1 MKKLFLIDAYALIY
15 RSYYAFIKAPRINS
29 KGLNT
34 SAILGFVN
42 VLEDILKREDPTH
55 IAVVFDPPGP
65 TFRHKAYEDYKAQR
79 ESTPEDIKIAVPH
92 IKEILAA
99 YNIPVLEILGYEAD
113 DVIGTVAKKAEKEGF
128 TVYMLTSDKD
138 FGQLVSEHIFMY
150 RPKFKGGYEIMGP
163 KEIKEKY
170 SLESHHQ
177 VIDMLG
183 LMGDASDNIPGCP
196 GVGEKTAIKL
206 LQQFGSID
214 ALLSRTDEVKGA
226 LRNKIEEHKD
236 QILFSKFLAEIKT
249 DVPVDFDENAL
260 KVEPINET
268 ELKALFNELEF
279 RTLSTNKFGDIF
291 TSLPPDQPI
300 ARVQFTPAKREDGQ
314 MSLFGNEEQENN
326 QDSNRGDS
334 QVQTEATIAGASQHA
349 TSSPVI
355 DLIAA
360 EAVSK
365 GLNAIHNTSHEYIL
379 IDDKTKRAHLISQ
392 LFLQK
397 SVCFDTETT
406 GVDVFTADMI
416 GLSFCYEKG
425 RAYYVTL
432 PNNKDERAA
441 VLHEFKVFFQ
451 SEHIEKIGQNV
462 KFDLLMLAQYDI
474 ELKGK
479 IFDTMIAHYLLQP
492 ELRHS
497 MDFLAEVYL
506 KYRTI
511 RYEDLVGAKGKNQQ
525 KIQDVEIELLK
536 DYAAEDADITFQL
549 KATLEQ
555 EIKDNHLDDLFY
567 NMEMPLMKVLAT
579 MELNGVRIDAE
590 ALKQSSVILS
600 EEMYRLEQAI
610 QELAGVNFN
619 VSSPAQV
626 GEVLFDRLKL
636 DDKAKKT
643 KTGQYST
650 SEDILEKI
658 KTKHPIVEMI
668 LEFRGLKKLL
678 STYIDALPQ
687 MINPKTGKIH
697 TSFNQTVTATG
708 RLSSTNPNLQ
718 NIPIRDAQGKE
729 IRKAFIPD
737 DRSVFL
743 SADYSQIE
751 LRIMAHLSGDEYMTD
766 AFRRGLDI
774 HAATAAKI
782 YDISIEEVDADMR
795 RKAKT
800 ANFGIIYGIS
810 TFGLAERLNIPR
822 AEAKKLID
830 GYFESYSGVKN
841 YMDNVIQQARI
852 NGYVETIFGRRR
864 YLSDINSQNSIVRG
878 YAERNAI
885 NAPIQGSAADI
896 IKIAMVNIQNRIDRE
911 KLKTQMIMQVHDEL
925 NFSVPKEELEYVRK
939 MVTEEMEKAA
949 SLKVQLVVDCGIG
962 SNWLEAH

>member
-1 MKKLFLIDAYALIY
+1 MQ
-15 RSYYAFIKAPRINS
+15 P
-29 KGLNT
+29 
-34 SAILGFVN
+34 
-42 VLEDILKREDPTH
+42 
-55 IAVVFDPPGP
+55 
-65 TFRHKAYEDYKAQR
+65 
-79 ESTPEDIKIAVPH
+79 
-92 IKEILAA
+92 
-99 YNIPVLEILGYEAD
+99 NIPVLEILGYEAD

-334 QVQTEATIAGASQHA
+334 QVQTKATIAGASQHA

-525 KIQDVEIELLK
+525 K
-536 DYAAEDADITFQL
+536 
-549 KATLEQ
+549 
-555 EIKDNHLDDLFY
+555 
-567 NMEMPLMKVLAT
+567 
-579 MELNGVRIDAE
+579 
-590 ALKQSSVILS
+590 
-600 EEMYRLEQAI
+600 YR
-610 QELAGVNFN
+610 
-619 VSSPAQV
+619 
-626 GEVLFDRLKL
+626 
-636 DDKAKKT
+636 
-643 KTGQYST
+643 
-650 SEDILEKI
+650 
-658 KTKHPIVEMI
+658 M
-668 LEFRGLKKLL
+668 
-678 STYIDALPQ
+678 
-687 MINPKTGKIH
+687 
-697 TSFNQTVTATG
+697 
-708 RLSSTNPNLQ
+708 
-718 NIPIRDAQGKE
+718 
-729 IRKAFIPD
+729 
-737 DRSVFL
+737 
-743 SADYSQIE
+743 
-751 LRIMAHLSGDEYMTD
+751 LR
-766 AFRRGLDI
+766 
-774 HAATAAKI
+774 
-782 YDISIEEVDADMR
+782 
-795 RKAKT
+795 
-800 ANFGIIYGIS
+800 
-810 TFGLAERLNIPR
+810 
-822 AEAKKLID
+822 
-830 GYFESYSGVKN
+830 
-841 YMDNVIQQARI
+841 
-852 NGYVETIFGRRR
+852 
-864 YLSDINSQNSIVRG
+864 
-878 YAERNAI
+878 
-885 NAPIQGSAADI
+885 
-896 IKIAMVNIQNRIDRE
+896 
-911 KLKTQMIMQVHDEL
+911 
-925 NFSVPKEELEYVRK
+925 
-939 MVTEEMEKAA
+939 
-949 SLKVQLVVDCGIG
+949 
-962 SNWLEAH
+962 